1 MEVLQD
7 GKEFFDYQ
15 TAPSM
20 FANIEKD
27 ENGQFPLK
35 VVRKE
40 AISLD
45 TYIYEVE
52 FPNAEWI
59 SGLWA
64 GGHYVFHADID
75 GEHVARKMTPISPV
89 NEKGKA
95 EFVIK
100 IYRPC
105 EEFPDG
111 GKYTSWMEKNIN
123 VGDNIVCTGPIG
135 KIRYL
140 GPGEFKFKK
149 KQL

>member
-1 MEVLQD
+1 
-7 GKEFFDYQ
+7 
-15 TAPSM
+15 M

-27 ENGQFPLK
+27 ENGLFPLK
-35 VVRKE
+35 VIKKE

-45 TYIYEVE
+45 TYVYEVE

-75 GEHVARKMTPISPV
+75 GEHVSRKMTPISPV

-95 EFVIK
+95 VFVIK

-105 EEFPDG
+105 EEFPNG

-123 VGDNIVCTGPIG
+123 VGDNIIC
-135 KIRYL
+135 
-140 GPGEFKFKK
+140 
-149 KQL
+149 